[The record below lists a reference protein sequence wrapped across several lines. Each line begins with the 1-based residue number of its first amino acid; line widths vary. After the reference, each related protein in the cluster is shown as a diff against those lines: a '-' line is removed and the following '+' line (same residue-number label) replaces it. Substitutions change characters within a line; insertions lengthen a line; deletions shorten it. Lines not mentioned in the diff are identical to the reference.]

1 MAQSQIAA
9 ELPGVA
15 GIPRSLSDRPL
26 HYRTWIHTWRFIRQK
41 PLGAFGAFLILMVL
55 FAAAFQD
62 QISRYSPEQIF
73 KAPNP
78 QYDAALA
85 ERAKDDPLLRFTVKD
100 FEKKVNPDGPLLL
113 DTPSGAHWLG
123 TDHIGRDLYSRIIY
137 GARTAVYV
145 GFGASAIAV
154 VLGIIIGMISAYFGG
169 YVDFFIQR
177 LVDTFQ
183 AFPALILLLL
193 FIQVVANPTLFS
205 ITIALGIVGV
215 ASVVRIVRSS
225 VLSAREEVYVTAA
238 KTVGASDARIMGRH
252 ILPNIV
258 APIIVIFTNT
268 VGVYI
273 LAEATL
279 QFLGLGDPTRPSW
292 GKMVEEGRRQGT
304 GQPLMALFVG
314 SALTIAVLGFNLAG
328 DALRDVLDPRL
339 RGRSGRAGF

>member
-123 TDHIGRDLYSRIIY
+123 RTTSAATSTRASST
-137 GARTAVYV
+137 ARARPCTS
-145 GFGASAIAV
+145 ASAPPPSPSSS
-154 VLGIIIGMISAYFGG
+154 GSSSA
-169 YVDFFIQR
+169 
-177 LVDTFQ
+177 
-183 AFPALILLLL
+183 
-193 FIQVVANPTLFS
+193 
-205 ITIALGIVGV
+205 
-215 ASVVRIVRSS
+215 
-225 VLSAREEVYVTAA
+225 
-238 KTVGASDARIMGRH
+238 
-252 ILPNIV
+252 
-258 APIIVIFTNT
+258 
-268 VGVYI
+268 
-273 LAEATL
+273 
-279 QFLGLGDPTRPSW
+279 
-292 GKMVEEGRRQGT
+292 
-304 GQPLMALFVG
+304 
-314 SALTIAVLGFNLAG
+314 
-328 DALRDVLDPRL
+328 
-339 RGRSGRAGF
+339 